1 MECLFKFLTDLPLM
15 GRIISNE
22 KPDECMKKP
31 LLLSSF
37 FLSPFALFSQEIPFG
52 VERPLY
58 WLEAKQE
65 GNQVIL
71 NENISQKKL
80 LSKAIA
86 QAKKTNNFIS
96 FPLETKDYLSFP
108 LSQETAERYSIFI
121 VYEPDNAQIEQNL
134 WTLSKVNSQEALMIA
149 TNQRLADYTGE
160 QFRSYPEK
168 LNAEKVKIHYYQ
180 HYKKLEN
187 KSQKQEGKSNSSLPS
202 TDHQKL
208 KTNNYQLNIGQKIG
222 SIPSQGFTG
231 KISEVLIYD
240 RVLSTIEMQQVASYL
255 AMKYGVSLHQNHYKN
270 YYNPSGEKIWDYEN
284 HKEFNQNITGLGRFE
299 KGHLSQSQSKNSND
313 EQVVGMRFSSK
324 ENQEI
329 PNETA
334 VFWSDNGGGLTI
346 KNQKEGQPKGI
357 DRIWQLDLSNK
368 NATPLD
374 WYFNPKSISRQ
385 TLAEGSQPRTE
396 RPQYYWLISDV
407 SGMGSFAPEQT
418 TYMRLN
424 KIEEPLTTEVQD
436 VLSAVGNQ
444 PRTKNQQ
451 ALTNNNQPSTSS
463 LHYTI
468 WQAPEMFAHLAIEQG
483 KCQSEELGTLQFNV
497 IGGEAPYQIRVKNT
511 EGQFADQVWEE
522 HQNKGIKE
530 LKLKSGRYVYEIKD
544 RQNRTYQQE
553 LYLTDADAPN
563 PQINAEYIL
572 GKDPMVLDME
582 QQLPKGDY
590 QYEWYHNERL
600 ISQNP
605 RLLLTQSGDYMLRI
619 RNGVGCHSVAQFKVF
634 DTLSNFSES
643 KVVLY
648 PNPSTDGHFRLM
660 ASFPKTTSGTLN
672 IYDMAGRLLQTRSFY
687 NLNAWD
693 YEGKLDTTGVY
704 LLHLKTTLGEHTYK
718 LKVSKE

>member
-1 MECLFKFLTDLPLM
+1 MEWHFKFLTDLALM

-22 KPDECMKKP
+22 KPDESMKKP

-86 QAKKTNNFIS
+86 QAKKTNNFPS
-96 FPLETKDYLSFP
+96 FPLETKDYLSFS
-108 LSQETAERYSIFI
+108 LSQETAERYSIFM

-187 KSQKQEGKSNSSLPS
+187 KSQKEKVETPS
-202 TDHQKL
+202 
-208 KTNNYQLNIGQKIG
+208 TNNYTLNLGQKIG
-222 SIPSQGFTG
+222 SIPSESFTG

-270 YYNPSGEKIWDYEN
+270 YYNPSGEKIWDYEK
-284 HKEFNQNITGLGRFE
+284 HKEFNQNITGLGRFDN
-299 KGHLSQSQSKNSND
+299 GNLSQSQSKNSND

-334 VFWSDNGGGLTI
+334 VFWSDNGGGLAV

-357 DRIWQLDLSNK
+357 DRIWQLDSPNE

-385 TLAEGSQPRTE
+385 ASADDSQPRTE

-407 SGMGSFAPEQT
+407 SGTGNFAPEQT
-418 TYMRLN
+418 TYVRLN
-424 KIEEPLTTEVQD
+424 KIEEPSTTEVQD
-436 VLSAVGNQ
+436 VLSAISNQ
-444 PRTKNQQ
+444 PITKNQQ
-451 ALTNNNQPSTSS
+451 SLTNS

-483 KCQSEELGTLQFNV
+483 KCQSEELGKLQFNV
-497 IGGEAPYQIRVKNT
+497 IGGEAPYQIRVKSLEYNLS
-511 EGQFADQVWEE
+511 DQVWEE
-522 HQNKGIKE
+522 NQNKGVKE

-553 LYLTDADAPN
+553 LYLTDADAPY

-619 RNGVGCHSVAQFKVF
+619 RNGVGCHSVAQFRVF
-634 DTLSNFSES
+634 DSLAPFSES
-643 KVVLY
+643 KLVLY
-648 PNPSTDGHFRLM
+648 PNPSTDGYFRLM

-704 LLHLKTTLGEHTYK
+704 LLHLQTTLGEHSYK

>member
-1 MECLFKFLTDLPLM
+1 
-15 GRIISNE
+15 
-22 KPDECMKKP
+22 MKKP

-86 QAKKTNNFIS
+86 QAKKTNNYPS

-134 WTLSKVNSQEALMIA
+134 WTLLKPNSQEALMIA

-187 KSQKQEGKSNSSLPS
+187 KSQKEKVETPT
-202 TDHQKL
+202 TDNQKL

-222 SIPSQGFTG
+222 SIPSQGFIG

-299 KGHLSQSQSKNSND
+299 KGNLSQSQSKNSND
-313 EQVVGMRFSSK
+313 EQVVGMRFSST

-329 PNETA
+329 PDETA

-357 DRIWQLDLSNK
+357 DRIWQLDLPTE
-368 NATPLD
+368 NAMPLD
-374 WYFNPKSISRQ
+374 WYFNAKAIRYPQSADRQ
-385 TLAEGSQPRTE
+385 LYHWLVIDGTSTANFSAKNT
-396 RPQYYWLISDV
+396 QYI
-407 SGMGSFAPEQT
+407 
-418 TYMRLN
+418 RLN
-424 KIEEPLTTEVQD
+424 E
-436 VLSAVGNQ
+436 VGNENTIAI
-444 PRTKNQQ
+444 PFPAKSDEREAN
-451 ALTNNNQPSTSS
+451 S

-468 WQAPEMFAHLAIEQG
+468 WQAPEMFAHLVIEQG
-483 KCQSEELGTLQFNV
+483 KCQSDELGTLQFNV

-522 HQNKGIKE
+522 RQNKGVKE

-563 PQINAEYIL
+563 PQINAEYVL
-572 GKDPMVLDME
+572 GKDPMVLDIE

-619 RNGVGCHSVAQFKVF
+619 RNGVGCHSVAQFRVF

-693 YEGKLDTTGVY
+693 YEGHIHTTGVY
-704 LLHLKTTLGEHTYK
+704 MLQLKTTLGEHTYK

>member
-1 MECLFKFLTDLPLM
+1 MEWHFKFLTDLALM

-22 KPDECMKKP
+22 KPDESMKKP

-86 QAKKTNNFIS
+86 QAKKTNNFPS
-96 FPLETKDYLSFP
+96 FPLETKDYLSFS
-108 LSQETAERYSIFI
+108 LSQETAERYSIFM

-187 KSQKQEGKSNSSLPS
+187 KSQKEKVETPS
-202 TDHQKL
+202 
-208 KTNNYQLNIGQKIG
+208 TNNYTLNLGQKIG
-222 SIPSQGFTG
+222 SIPSESFTG

-270 YYNPSGEKIWDYEN
+270 YYNPSGEKIWDYEK

-299 KGHLSQSQSKNSND
+299 KGNLSQSQSKNSND

-334 VFWSDNGGGLTI
+334 VFL
-346 KNQKEGQPKGI
+346 E
-357 DRIWQLDLSNK
+357 
-368 NATPLD
+368 
-374 WYFNPKSISRQ
+374 
-385 TLAEGSQPRTE
+385 
-396 RPQYYWLISDV
+396 
-407 SGMGSFAPEQT
+407 
-418 TYMRLN
+418 
-424 KIEEPLTTEVQD
+424 
-436 VLSAVGNQ
+436 
-444 PRTKNQQ
+444 
-451 ALTNNNQPSTSS
+451 
-463 LHYTI
+463 
-468 WQAPEMFAHLAIEQG
+468 
-483 KCQSEELGTLQFNV
+483 
-497 IGGEAPYQIRVKNT
+497 
-511 EGQFADQVWEE
+511 
-522 HQNKGIKE
+522 
-530 LKLKSGRYVYEIKD
+530 
-544 RQNRTYQQE
+544 
-553 LYLTDADAPN
+553 
-563 PQINAEYIL
+563 
-572 GKDPMVLDME
+572 
-582 QQLPKGDY
+582 
-590 QYEWYHNERL
+590 
-600 ISQNP
+600 
-605 RLLLTQSGDYMLRI
+605 
-619 RNGVGCHSVAQFKVF
+619 
-634 DTLSNFSES
+634 
-643 KVVLY
+643 
-648 PNPSTDGHFRLM
+648 
-660 ASFPKTTSGTLN
+660 
-672 IYDMAGRLLQTRSFY
+672 
-687 NLNAWD
+687 
-693 YEGKLDTTGVY
+693 
-704 LLHLKTTLGEHTYK
+704 
-718 LKVSKE
+718 